1 MQSNVWG
8 PTSRQTPG
16 SEQPYTGMMHAAQ
29 DGAWPAQASGTTVQ
43 VGVSVGAPIPPST
56 GKPPY

>member
-16 SEQPYTGMMHAAQ
+16 SEQPNAEMMQAAH
-29 DGAWPAQASGTTVQ
+29 DGVLPAQASGTMVH
-43 VGVSVGAPIPPST
+43 VGVSVG
-56 GKPPY
+56 